1 MLPLDLKAFSIAA
14 RWQELPAEVD
24 PMDLARTVE
33 DPAFPG
39 AILPAAGPDG
49 VFCWYA
55 AAASGTEWRLLQPL
69 LLAYVGPTLTTFSGQ
84 TTPLRADVPA
94 EQLLVSSGIS
104 AAARLVP
111 GEECERLAAQALTRL
126 RRAVAR
132 RPAGAS
138 GTVVS
143 TPQLL
148 ARLEMCIAAGD
159 RPGAIKHLEVL
170 RVERRIDT
178 LNAHFLEV
186 RILSTFRA
194 WRELVDKDWFS
205 ELAIARKPSAVA
217 KAMLEALWYA
227 YLDDVAADLG
237 ALRVRYQTFVRP
249 LARSLIA
256 QVSDVDEGVLR
267 QLRTLEA
274 APTPVALPPA
284 PAAQDLLDQAA
295 EAPGVR
301 RASQARV
308 AIAALPQEDRNTL
321 IESGAGRRALA
332 EVGDLGELAPTNW
345 LGWLQML
352 SDRRFSHSM
361 TVAQEGASQW
371 PAAGIITLEQAAPLA
386 DGLIEVGLS
395 EGLARDRLLES
406 IPWLVSWVKNDPG
419 YPRRP
424 LKDVYT
430 ALLGLFALM
439 ESRGQSERDAAADL
453 MDACLTLGVTAE
465 GYRQLLADLRTM
477 VDAGAGQSSIYWLI
491 DLAAILLQHTAPDA
505 DQRLAFLNTLLGSF
519 QSHLRLLTPGQ
530 RAAYNRVAAGAS
542 WPTLPPPLET
552 DTASGLGALRG
563 QSVAIYTL
571 TESAAR
577 QAEAAIKEQEPS
589 IRVDLAHDHVASP
602 KLARL
607 ARDADVFV
615 LTAAAA
621 KHAATDCILANR
633 GHRPLLYAPGRGFS
647 GIVRVLEA
655 YAANA
660 GVHDTVH

>member
-1 MLPLDLKAFSIAA
+1 MLPLDLRAFSIAA
-14 RWQELPAEVD
+14 RWRELPAEVD
-24 PMDLARTVE
+24 PMELARTVE

-39 AILPAAGPDG
+39 AILPAAGPNG
-49 VFCWYA
+49 VLYWYA
-55 AAASGTEWRLLQPL
+55 AATSGTEWRLLQPL

-84 TTPLRADVPA
+84 MSPLRADVPA
-94 EQLLVSSGIS
+94 EQLLVKSGIS
-104 AAARLVP
+104 TGARLVP
-111 GEECERLAAQALTRL
+111 GEKCERLAAHALGRL
-126 RRAVAR
+126 RRAVAS

-148 ARLEMCIAAGD
+148 ARLEMCVAAGD

-170 RVERRIDT
+170 RAERRIDT

-194 WRELVDKDWFS
+194 WRELVDKEWFS

-217 KAMLEALWYA
+217 RAMLEALWYA
-227 YLDDVAADLG
+227 YLDDVASDLG
-237 ALRVRYQTFVRP
+237 TLRVRYQASVRP
-249 LARSLIA
+249 LARSLIG
-256 QVSDVDEGVLR
+256 QVSDVDDSVLT
-267 QLRTLEA
+267 QLKALEA

-284 PAAQDLLDQAA
+284 PAAQELLDQAA
-295 EAPGVR
+295 EAPGLR
-301 RASQARV
+301 RTSQARV

-321 IESGAGRRALA
+321 IESAAGQRALA
-332 EVGDLGELAPTNW
+332 EVGPLNELAPTNW
-345 LGWLQML
+345 VGWLQML
-352 SDRRFSHSM
+352 SDRRFAHAM
-361 TVAQEGASQW
+361 PVAQEAVSQW
-371 PAAGIITLEQAAPLA
+371 PAAGITLEQAAPIA
-386 DGLIEVGLS
+386 HGLIEVGLS
-395 EGLARDRLLES
+395 EGLGHDRLLEC

-424 LKDVYT
+424 LRDVYT

-465 GYRQLLADLRTM
+465 GYRQLLADFRTM
-477 VDAGAGQSSIYWLI
+477 IDAGAGESSIYWLI
-491 DLAAILLQHTAPDA
+491 DLAAILLQHPAPDP
-505 DQRLAFLNTLLGSF
+505 DQRLAFLNTLLNSF
-519 QSHLRLLTPGQ
+519 QSHLRLLTRGQ

-542 WPTLPPPLET
+542 WPALPPPLET
-552 DTASGLGALRG
+552 DTAPGLGALRG

-571 TESAAR
+571 TESAGR
-577 QAEAAIKEQEPS
+577 QAEIAIKEQEPRIS
-589 IRVDLAHDHVASP
+589 VDLAHDHVASP
-602 KLARL
+602 RLARL

-660 GVHDTVH
+660 GAHDTVH